1 MSERRRSATIRR
13 MNARMIEKEALDLPV
28 EKRAK
33 LAERLLESLDEL
45 SELEVEKLWL
55 REALRRDAEIEEG
68 KVRLVTSQ
76 ELERRV
82 RARLK

>member
-13 MNARMIEKEALDLPV
+13 MNARMIEKEALGLPV

-45 SELEVEKLWL
+45 SEAVIEKLWL
-55 REALRRDAEIEEG
+55 SEAARRDAEIDEG
-68 KVRLVTSQ
+68 KARLVTSE

>member
-1 MSERRRSATIRR
+1 

-28 EKRAK
+28 DKRAK

-45 SELEVEKLWL
+45 TEAEIEKLWL
-55 REALRRDAEIEEG
+55 REAARRDAEIDEG
-68 KVRLVTSQ
+68 KARVVTSE

-82 RARLK
+82 RALLK

>member
-45 SELEVEKLWL
+45 SEPEIEKLWL
-55 REALRRDAEIEEG
+55 REASRRDAEIDAG
-68 KVRLVTSQ
+68 KTRLVTS
-76 ELERRV
+76 EEMERRV
-82 RARLK
+82 RSRLK

>member
-1 MSERRRSATIRR
+1 MNARRRSATIPR
-13 MNARMIEKEALDLPV
+13 MNARMIEKEALGLPV

-33 LAERLLESLDEL
+33 LAERLLESLDHL
-45 SELEVEKLWL
+45 SEAEIEKLWL
-55 REALRRDAEIEEG
+55 REAARRDAEIDEG
-68 KVRLVTSQ
+68 KARLVTSE

>member
-1 MSERRRSATIRR
+1 MSERRRSATILR
-13 MNARMIEKEALDLPV
+13 MNARMIEKEALGLPV

-45 SELEVEKLWL
+45 SVADIEKLWL
-55 REALRRDAEIEEG
+55 REAARRDAEIDEG
-68 KVRLVTSQ
+68 KARLVTSE